1 MGSIL
6 PLEYSSEG
14 ANFLSDAAWHHY
26 KERRKL
32 GWGVEPYRC
41 ERYLTSSQAL
51 TFNLFA
57 PLADDLS
64 WFDRTLE
71 ELGIP
76 YEGLSRRM
84 HMEFQPQ
91 FRGEGHLDKT
101 VADAFVESENGGLVI
116 ETKLAD
122 QFSRRRISDRAL
134 DFYSWINKEIPIWRD
149 VDTGFAHGAQEQLA
163 RVHALGTL
171 ASRGSSVLLFL
182 HHPLDTLSCSKA
194 ETYRDLLHRPDEFR
208 VVGLDRFADALLST
222 AQSREHRRY
231 VANFRTRYLDLCL
244 SDEVF
249 NAMERARSVRS

>member
-6 PLEYSSEG
+6 PLEFSTEG
-14 ANFLSDAAWHHY
+14 ANFLSDSAWHHY

-51 TFNLFA
+51 TFNLFS

-76 YEGLSRRM
+76 YKGVSRRM
-84 HMEFQPQ
+84 NLEFQPQ
-91 FRGEGHLDKT
+91 LRGEGHLDKT
-101 VADAFVESENGGLVI
+101 VADAFVEGENSGLVI

-134 DFYSWINKEIPIWRD
+134 NFYSWINKEIPIWRD
-149 VDTGFAHGAQEQLA
+149 IDTGFAHGAQEQLA
-163 RVHALGTL
+163 RVHALGAL
-171 ASRGSSVLLFL
+171 ASRGPSVLLFL
-182 HHPLDTLSCSKA
+182 HHPLDTLSHSKA
-194 ETYRDLLHRPDEFR
+194 ETYRELLHRPDEFC
-208 VVGLDRFADALLST
+208 VVDLDRFADGLLST
-222 AQSREHRRY
+222 ARSRDHRRY
-231 VANFRTRYLDLCL
+231 VANFRTRYLDLRL
-244 SDEVF
+244 SDAVF
-249 NAMERARSVRS
+249 SAMERARSVRS